1 MLCFG
6 MLASMMM
13 DWALSRAGWRW
24 MVGLPAIP
32 GAAMALALVLIP
44 ESPRWLVMRGRLEE
58 ALATLQAVLA
68 SRKVGSAAQ
77 LQELSG

>member
-1 MLCFG
+1 
-6 MLASMMM
+6 
-13 DWALSRAGWRW
+13 

-58 ALATLQAVLA
+58 ALATLQAILA